1 MTTSDTMKSMR
12 SKVDPKQEYT
22 ATDIVR
28 LGLLP
33 WARSPKKVGR
43 ILESGILKT
52 KISGENTQK
61 RYSVKGSD
69 LTEYIKNYGH
79 VLMHTAKTTKQ
90 RYGKRKSK
98 GSRSEGGS

>member
-1 MTTSDTMKSMR
+1 MITSDKIESMR
-12 SKVDPKQEYT
+12 SKVDQKQEYT

-43 ILESGILKT
+43 ILDSGILKT
-52 KISGENTQK
+52 RISGENTQK
-61 RYSVKGSD
+61 RYIVKGSD
-69 LTEYIKNYGH
+69 LTEYIKNYGPA
-79 VLMHTAKTTKQ
+79 LMHTAKTTKQ

-98 GSRSEGGS
+98 RSRESEA